1 MAINTG
7 RFWHVPLR
15 EAEEGGRRP
24 PASIHHELEDY
35 QREEKL
41 AVIGKRHRTVNLRK
55 PNYLRTIR
63 LIRKSPGYESA
74 APPSGAARTFLERGA
89 GRFAYSST
97 CQASARFLTLRRFMV
112 FGALHAE
119 VAVAVADVDLEATR

>member
-1 MAINTG
+1 MFLSEKPKKVVDSRRR
-7 RFWHVPLR
+7 RFTT
-15 EAEEGGRRP
+15 
-24 PASIHHELEDY
+24 S
-35 QREEKL
+35 
-41 AVIGKRHRTVNLRK
+41 
-55 PNYLRTIR
+55 LRTISAK
-63 LIRKSPGYESA
+63 KSSRSLANATGPSISANLTICGQSDLSAKARDATSA
-74 APPSGAARTFLERGA
+74 APEGGAARTFLERGA